1 VTRTVPA
8 RPTDGEGPRRSSAE
22 RPSRD
27 RCLDIVQAETTTS
40 PLEVESKATAWVSLW
55 RFASPSLIRPGRWWH
70 ES

>member
-1 VTRTVPA
+1 MTRTVPA

-40 PLEVESKATAWVSLW
+40 PLEVESKANCVGFAMAIRQPIFDTAREVV
-55 RFASPSLIRPGRWWH
+55 A
-70 ES
+70 